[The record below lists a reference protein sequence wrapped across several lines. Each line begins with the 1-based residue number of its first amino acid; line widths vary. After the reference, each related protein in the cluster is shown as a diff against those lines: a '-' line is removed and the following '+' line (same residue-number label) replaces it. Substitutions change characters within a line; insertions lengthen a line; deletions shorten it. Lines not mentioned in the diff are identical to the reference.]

1 MDGQQIYERLRK
13 VRRARGISV
22 DQLAKEMGENSQKVG
37 RIERGQR
44 SLTVDYLLK
53 ISKALSTPIETLLED
68 RKANK
73 VSPDPFS
80 SFDSNILNAVV
91 MLVEEISQRPEISY
105 TPNEKAKMISK
116 IYEIILKLPN
126 ENRHL
131 FFRFLREGIHIL
143 LLDR

>member
-1 MDGQQIYERLRK
+1 MDDKQIHEKLRK
-13 VRRARGISV
+13 FRRARGVSV

-53 ISKALSTPIETLLED
+53 ISKVLSTPIETFLE
-68 RKANK
+68 NK
-73 VSPDPFS
+73 ETKEPAVESAL

-91 MLVEEISQRPEISY
+91 VLVEEIAHKLPMECASQQ
-105 TPNEKAKMISK
+105 KAKMISK

-126 ENRHL
+126 ENRYS
-131 FFRFLREGIHIL
+131 FFRLLRDCLNIVFQNG
-143 LLDR
+143 